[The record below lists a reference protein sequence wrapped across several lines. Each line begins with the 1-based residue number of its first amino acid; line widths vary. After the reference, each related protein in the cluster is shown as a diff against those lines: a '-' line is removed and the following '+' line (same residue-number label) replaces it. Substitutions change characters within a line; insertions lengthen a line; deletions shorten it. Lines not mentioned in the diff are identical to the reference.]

1 MENNELYTIIDKL
14 LETITELTDTIEKI
28 NKVSQRAQDEYT
40 QVNNVTNSIQDIT
53 SAIDMLSLNA
63 SIEAARS
70 GEHGKGFAVVAS
82 EVKKLSNS
90 TKAKNEEIKNNV
102 SVTAKSMKE
111 INDMILANNKK
122 LEYAAELAK
131 EARDLLAYK
140 KRTLKG
146 RALKNLMF
154 FKCGYPQSKK

>member
-1 MENNELYTIIDKL
+1 MENNELHKIIDKL
-14 LETITELTDTIEKI
+14 LETITELTDNIEKI
-28 NKVSQRAQDEYT
+28 NKVSQRAQDEYI

-90 TKAKNEEIKNNV
+90 TKTKNEEIKNNV

-131 EARDLLAYK
+131 EARDLLA
-140 KRTLKG
+140 
-146 RALKNLMF
+146 
-154 FKCGYPQSKK
+154 

>member
-1 MENNELYTIIDKL
+1 MENNELYKIIDKL
-14 LETITELTDTIEKI
+14 LETITELTDNIEKI
-28 NKVSQRAQDEYT
+28 NKVSQRAQDEYI

-90 TKAKNEEIKNNV
+90 TKTKNEEIKNNV

-131 EARDLLAYK
+131 EARDLLA
-140 KRTLKG
+140 
-146 RALKNLMF
+146 
-154 FKCGYPQSKK
+154 

>member
-28 NKVSQRAQDEYT
+28 NKVSQRAQDEYI

-111 INDMILANNKK
+111 ITDMILANNKK

-131 EARDLLAYK
+131 EARNLL
-140 KRTLKG
+140 T
-146 RALKNLMF
+146 
-154 FKCGYPQSKK
+154 